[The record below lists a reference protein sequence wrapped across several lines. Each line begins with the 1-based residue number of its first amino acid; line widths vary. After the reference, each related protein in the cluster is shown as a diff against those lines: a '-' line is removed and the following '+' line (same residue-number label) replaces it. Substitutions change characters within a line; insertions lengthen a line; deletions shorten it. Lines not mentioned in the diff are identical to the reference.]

1 MNALEGLM
9 EINNMKK
16 DDPIDK
22 IVDRL
27 VDHING
33 ERKKS
38 KDIVLTD
45 FQIECIHT
53 GFYHGWISKEKE
65 LIKELKEEKQ
75 SIENLMDDVGRIKE
89 VYPDIDLRKLLI
101 HWVAI
106 SNHEKQLI
114 EEYEG

>member
-1 MNALEGLM
+1 
-9 EINNMKK
+9 MKK
-16 DDPIDK
+16 DNPIDK
-22 IVDRL
+22 IVDKL
-27 VDHING
+27 VDHMNG

-53 GFYHGWISKEKE
+53 GFYQGWISKEKE

>member
-1 MNALEGLM
+1 
-9 EINNMKK
+9 MKK

-53 GFYHGWISKEKE
+53 GFYQGWISKEKE
-65 LIKELKEEKQ
+65 LMKELKEEKQ
-75 SIENLMDDVGRIKE
+75 YLEKIMNDVGILKE
-89 VYPDIDLRKLLI
+89 VYPDMDLSKLLT
-101 HWVAI
+101 HWVVI
-106 SNHEKQLI
+106 NNHEKQLI
-114 EEYEG
+114 KEHIGE